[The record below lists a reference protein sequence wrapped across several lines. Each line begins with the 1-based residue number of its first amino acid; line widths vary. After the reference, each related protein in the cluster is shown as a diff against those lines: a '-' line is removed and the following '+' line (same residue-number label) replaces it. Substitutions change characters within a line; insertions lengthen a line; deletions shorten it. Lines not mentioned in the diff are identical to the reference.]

1 LAQVCLRPLPDYLPD
16 CRETQTLKVYNDF
29 AVRFDANVYTAPPL
43 AIGKQVTLKAD
54 QSTVTLFYRD
64 KKIAAHDR
72 CWQRGHSIYADY
84 RYQRC

>member
-1 LAQVCLRPLPDYLPD
+1 VRIPQGTGERPLDRLAQVCLRPLPDYLPD

-54 QSTVTLFYRD
+54 QSTVTL
-64 KKIAAHDR
+64 ILP
-72 CWQRGHSIYADY
+72 G
-84 RYQRC
+84 